1 MDDAFFVKMKK
12 SYFLYIICAI
22 LPILASMCANPGTP
36 TGGPRDRKPPLVVD
50 SKPLPF
56 STGFSGKTINIYFD
70 ENIQVKDA
78 DKKFVMSPPVFPAP
92 RVDAHGKILSVRMD
106 DKVELMPNTTYTL
119 DFADCVSDLNEGNAL
134 ENFSFTFS
142 TGETQDSMM
151 ISGNLYDAVT
161 LDPLNGVYV
170 LLHANLEDT
179 ALYKVSPV
187 RISKTDVTGRFV
199 IRNVPADVD
208 YMVYALDDQN
218 RNFLY
223 DQKGVEKI
231 AWHSS
236 PVRPSWEI
244 RQIVDSIPVDSL
256 SLSPDTADWV
266 FERVMRDTLVY
277 TPDSLQLF
285 AFAEMA
291 YDQYIKADDR
301 SERNR
306 VKLVFNNQMSIKPQV
321 SFVGHDDSDQK
332 MVLEYSQYNDS
343 LTVWM
348 TDTLIYDRDS
358 VVLAIS
364 YPVLDSLNQMVMK
377 TDTMDFW
384 HFKKKV
390 DPKEEKKRNKG
401 KKPQPEKVPTLKLQ
415 APSSFGAF
423 GMLTLSSPTPYKSFD
438 WEAISLSHKVDTI
451 FEPME
456 YTVVGDTVNLR
467 EIRLKAKW
475 QPGENY
481 VLQIDSAAVT
491 DIYDLANDKSS
502 FNLSTPSLD
511 KYGTLYI
518 EVDSLVENGLLQLM
532 DGTGK
537 VVKRQNYLPMNGKV
551 AFRYIKPGDYMI
563 RILKDNNRNGV
574 FDDGKFEAKRQ
585 PEEFIYYMEK
595 VAVRANWD
603 IKIDFRVSDYTLDKF
618 VQKFKTKA
626 TKKTSR
632 KK

>member
-1 MDDAFFVKMKK
+1 MDDAFFMKMKK

-151 ISGNLYDAVT
+151 ISGNLYDAAT
-161 LDPLNGVYV
+161 LDPLKEIYV
-170 LLHANLEDT
+170 VLHSNLTDT
-179 ALYKVSPV
+179 ALQRVSPI
-187 RISKTDVTGRFV
+187 RISKTDIEGRFV
-199 IRNVPADVD
+199 IRNVPAEAD

-223 DQKGVEKI
+223 DQKGMERI
-231 AWHSS
+231 AWNTL

-244 RQIVDSIPVDSL
+244 RQLVDSIPVDSL
-256 SLSPDTADWV
+256 SQSPDTADWV
-266 FERVMRDTLVY
+266 FERVLRDTLVY
-277 TPDSLQLF
+277 TPDSLRLF
-285 AFAEMA
+285 AFTEVA
-291 YDQYIKADDR
+291 YDQYITSDSRK
-301 SERNR
+301 ERNR
-306 VKLVFNNQMSIKPQV
+306 IDLVFNNQMSIRPRL
-321 SFVGHDDSDQK
+321 SFVGHENSEDK
-332 MVLEYSQYNDS
+332 MVVEYSQYNDS

-348 TDTLIYDRDS
+348 TDTVIYDRDS
-358 VVLAIS
+358 VVMAIS

-390 DPKEEKKRNKG
+390 DPKEEKKKNKG
-401 KKPQPEKVPTLKLQ
+401 KKPTPEKPSTLKVQ
-415 APSSFGAF
+415 AASQFGAY
-423 GMLTLSSPTPYKSFD
+423 GMLTITSPTPYKSINWD
-438 WEAISLSHKVDTI
+438 GVSVTHMVDTI
-451 FEPME
+451 PEPVN
-456 YTVVGDTVNLR
+456 YTVVEDTLNLKVV
-467 EIRLKAKW
+467 RLKAKW
-475 QPGENY
+475 QPGESY
-481 VLQIDSAAVT
+481 TLTIDSAAIV
-491 DIYDLANDKSS
+491 DIYNLPNDNSIFKAA
-502 FNLSTPSLD
+502 TPSLD

-518 EVDSLVENGLLQLM
+518 EVDSVVENGLLQLV
-532 DGTGK
+532 DGQGK
-537 VVKRQNYLPMNGKV
+537 VVKRQNYLPKNGKV
-551 AFRYIKPGDYMI
+551 AFRYLKPGDYMV
-563 RILKDNNRNGV
+563 RILKDNNRNGK
-574 FDDGKFEAKRQ
+574 FDNGNLETKTQ

-595 VAVRANWD
+595 VTVRANWD
-603 IKIDFRVSDYTLDKF
+603 IKVDFHVSDYTIDKF
-618 VQKFKTKA
+618 VKKFKPKA
-626 TKKTSR
+626 KKTTR
-632 KK
+632 KG